1 MYGSTFYSLVVAL
14 SARYQALLDKFEQ
27 TYHRKP
33 DFIARS
39 PGRVN
44 LIGEHIDYCGFG
56 VLPMAVDRD
65 VVMAVATTDD
75 DTKVRVAN
83 VNSKYP
89 AREFDYEGT
98 QKIVTI
104 DSSSLEWSNYF
115 KCGYKV
121 RTSTGWIKGMR
132 GKQEA
137 SSDRCYRFT
146 GYARACSTR
155 EA

>member
-1 MYGSTFYSLVVAL
+1 
-14 SARYQALLDKFEQ
+14 
-27 TYHRKP
+27 
-33 DFIARS
+33 
-39 PGRVN
+39 
-44 LIGEHIDYCGFG
+44 
-56 VLPMAVDRD
+56 MAVDRD

-98 QKIVTI
+98 QKVVTI

-121 RTSTGWIKGMR
+121 RTSPR
-132 GKQEA
+132 
-137 SSDRCYRFT
+137 
-146 GYARACSTR
+146 
-155 EA
+155 

>member
-1 MYGSTFYSLVVAL
+1 LL

-65 VVMAVATTDD
+65 VVMAVATTND

-83 VNSKYP
+83 VNPKYP
-89 AREFDYEGT
+89 TREFDYEGVE
-98 QKIVTI
+98 KIVTI

-121 RTSTGWIKGMR
+121 GILTRWIYRMW
-132 GKQEA
+132 GKLKA
-137 SSDRCYRFT
+137 SSDHGLSFHRV
-146 GYARACSTR
+146 CSSVLN
-155 EA
+155 